1 MAAVTEARPAPRR
14 VRRGPFGGVPGGAWL
29 PVILLVLAFGAM
41 AWSHRWLHEDGLIN
55 LRVIENLLA
64 GRGPVYNQGERIEA
78 FTSPAQVAI
87 IALAQVL
94 TLGAA
99 PLDAT
104 VLVVGVALAVMA
116 LALVARASVDLWDLD
131 VRRHALWPVGL
142 LVFSAVP
149 LTWDFA
155 TSGHEG
161 SVGYAWIGASA
172 LALGGVVRRRREGA
186 EAHVDRPRWA
196 LLVVGS
202 GALVRPE
209 YALFSISFLVAWA
222 ALHRHAA
229 GSRWRAAAWALG
241 PTLVVQVFRM
251 GYYGLLVPNT
261 ALAKLGGPLGPSE
274 GWYYL
279 RAFVGPFVLWWPLLA
294 AGVMLG
300 LRLMPARRDQRLV
313 AAALVLPA
321 LAIIGYLVW
330 IGGDYVNGR
339 LLVVPLFALLA
350 PVAVVD
356 GRTFVGARGE
366 LRVGPAVLGA
376 AILLWA
382 TVAATALRPPWDA
395 TSSDFLD
402 PRYDAR
408 ELAIRKWVGE
418 PPTSIADYEGTFLT
432 GPYRTLMAQRPST
445 DGDLVVVD
453 DPFAGQVI
461 VLPPGEGPVIAST
474 TIGALG
480 AVAGPD
486 VRIVDRL
493 ALADPV
499 ASHLPVTGATAGHL
513 RKLTTAWV
521 YGRLGIEADPASSAA
536 VRALECGDLARAVE
550 SATDPMSPGRFVRNL
565 LAAPANT
572 ALQVPEDPQEA
583 VDAFC

>member
-1 MAAVTEARPAPRR
+1 MASLTEAEAPARR
-14 VRRGPFGGVPGGAWL
+14 ARRGPFGGIPGGAWL
-29 PVILLVLAFGAM
+29 PVVALIAAFGAM

-55 LRVIENLLA
+55 LRVVEQLLA
-64 GRGPVYNQGERIEA
+64 GRGPVYNQGERVEA

-87 IALAQVL
+87 VALASIA

-104 VLVVGVALAVMA
+104 VLVVGVLLAVTG
-116 LALVARASVDLWDLD
+116 LVLVARASVELWDLD
-131 VRRHALWPVGL
+131 VERHALWPIGL
-142 LVFSAVP
+142 LAFAAVP

-161 SVGYAWIGASA
+161 SLGYAWVGASSLA
-172 LALGGVVRRRREGA
+172 LAGAVRRRREPG
-186 EAHVDRPRWA
+186 ERRIDRPRWA
-196 LLVVGS
+196 LVVLGS

-209 YALFSISFLVAWA
+209 YALFSLAFLVAWA
-222 ALHRHAA
+222 LLHRRA
-229 GSRWRAAAWALG
+229 GGSWWRAGAWALG
-241 PTLVVQVFRM
+241 PTLAYQVFRM

-274 GWYYL
+274 GWAYL
-279 RAFVGPFVLWWPLLA
+279 RAFIGPFLLWLPLLA
-294 AGVMLG
+294 AGALLA
-300 LRLMPARRDQRLV
+300 LRVRGAQRDQRLV
-313 AAALVLPA
+313 VAALVAPA

-350 PVAVVD
+350 PIAVVD

-376 AILLWA
+376 AVLLWA
-382 TVAATALRPPWDA
+382 TVAATSLRPPWDA

-453 DPFAGQVI
+453 DPFAGQVV

-499 ASHLPVTGATAGHL
+499 ASHLPVTGTTAGHL

-521 YGRLGIEADPASSAA
+521 YGRLGIEADPASGAA
-536 VRALECGDLARAVE
+536 IRALECGDLARAVE

-565 LAAPANT
+565 LDAPANT
-572 ALQVPEDPQEA
+572 ALQVPEDPLEA